1 MSAGLPLGILSV
13 LSTVVVATW
22 ALKGPGSPGPRRAT
36 GLVWGVLLAGG
47 WITLL
52 AAGADGPTGPNAT
65 AFAFVVA
72 LVGLFV
78 PQLQRWTTRARR

>member
-22 ALKGPGSPGPRRAT
+22 ALKGPGSVALRRAAAA
-36 GLVWGVLLAGG
+36 VWAVLLAGC
-47 WITLL
+47 WATLL
-52 AAGADGPTGPNAT
+52 AAGPEDPAGPNAT
-65 AFAFVVA
+65 LLAFAVA
-72 LVGLFV
+72 LAGLFA